1 MPRYHVFLSSGLL
14 TDICCIWFVT
24 WMPEPTQDTVYASS
38 WEDGDRA
45 WAGRGGRMFV
55 RENLKNSTS
64 SELPILLP
72 GQFAEESHE

>member
-1 MPRYHVFLSSGLL
+1 
-14 TDICCIWFVT
+14 
-24 WMPEPTQDTVYASS
+24 
-38 WEDGDRA
+38 
-45 WAGRGGRMFV
+45 MFV